1 MPTRPASPAS
11 ESHAPSRPPELED
24 ASRDPSLL
32 RMVKNLRDDSLTLV
46 RQEIALAKR
55 EMIGKVSGLGRNA
68 VFLAIGAFVGLFG
81 LFFVLL
87 SLNNLLFAGLARV
100 GFSGSVANWL
110 APVLVGMGLLI
121 VALGV
126 VLKALRSMRK
136 SPIPDKTMET
146 LREDKEWIK
155 GKLR

>member
-1 MPTRPASPAS
+1 MPARPATDSRAS
-11 ESHAPSRPPELED
+11 AHPELD
-24 ASRDPSLL
+24 DSSRDPSLL

-55 EMIGKVSGLGRNA
+55 EMLAKVTGLGRHA
-68 VFLAIGAFVGLFG
+68 VFLATGALVGLFG

-87 SLNNLLFAGLARV
+87 SLNNLLFAGLARA

-110 APVLVGMGLLI
+110 APVLVGMGALI
-121 VALGV
+121 VALGL
-126 VLKALRSMRK
+126 VLKALRGMRL
-136 SPIPDKTMET
+136 SPVPDKTLET

-155 GKLR
+155 GKMH